1 MKKLILAGLLGA
13 FLLGSC
19 WQNRVRGVRGI
30 VVEKRVKSLGGDVL
44 KTVSLPVRPL
54 VFEEAGL
61 NIRVEIIVMRPW

>member
-44 KTVSLPVRPL
+44 KTVRPMVTHEKMTYPGLRSLRPL
-54 VFEEAGL
+54 
-61 NIRVEIIVMRPW
+61 